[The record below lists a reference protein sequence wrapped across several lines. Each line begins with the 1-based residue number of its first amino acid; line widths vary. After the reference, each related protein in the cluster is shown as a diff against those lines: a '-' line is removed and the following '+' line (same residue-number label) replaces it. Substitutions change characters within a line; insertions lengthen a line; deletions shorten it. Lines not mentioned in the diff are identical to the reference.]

1 MTRKSI
7 AVVAALIAAVAL
19 SACRGEEQGRVT
31 VYKKGQYLGQK
42 DDTLSEE
49 QVAVLRERAASQA
62 GTSFGLTATVP
73 TRGLDVRVGD
83 EPVSRFGTDPRHQR
97 PLGDQPAKK

>member
-1 MTRKSI
+1 MTPRSFAAI
-7 AVVAALIAAVAL
+7 ATVLIAAVAL

-31 VYKKGQYLGQK
+31 FYKKGQYLGQK

-49 QVAVLRERAASQA
+49 QLALARERAAYQA
-62 GTSFGLTATVP
+62 GSSLGLTATVP

-83 EPVSRFGTDPRHQR
+83 EP
-97 PLGDQPAKK
+97 AKK

>member
-7 AVVAALIAAVAL
+7 AAAAALMAAVAL

-31 VYKKGQYLGQK
+31 LYKKGQYLGQK
-42 DDTLSEE
+42 DDILSDE

-62 GTSFGLTATVP
+62 GTNFGLTATVP

-83 EPVSRFGTDPRHQR
+83 EP
-97 PLGDQPAKK
+97 AKK

>member
-7 AVVAALIAAVAL
+7 AVVAALVAAVAL

-42 DDTLSEE
+42 DDTLSET
-49 QVAVLRERAASQA
+49 QIAVLRERAASQA
-62 GTSFGLTATVP
+62 GASFGLTATVP

-83 EPVSRFGTDPRHQR
+83 EPV
-97 PLGDQPAKK
+97 KK

>member
-1 MTRKSI
+1 MTSKSI
-7 AVVAALIAAVAL
+7 AVGAAVMAAFAL

-42 DDTLSEE
+42 DDTLSEA

-83 EPVSRFGTDPRHQR
+83 EP
-97 PLGDQPAKK
+97 AKK

>member
-1 MTRKSI
+1 MVRKSI
-7 AVVAALIAAVAL
+7 AVVTVLIAAVAL

-31 VYKKGQYLGQK
+31 LYKKGQYLGQK
-42 DDTLSEE
+42 DDILSDE
-49 QVAVLRERAASQA
+49 QVAVLRERAANQA

-83 EPVSRFGTDPRHQR
+83 EP
-97 PLGDQPAKK
+97 AKK

>member
-1 MTRKSI
+1 MTRKSM
-7 AVVAALIAAVAL
+7 ALVVAVAAVVAL

-42 DDTLSEE
+42 DDTLNDD
-49 QVAVLRERAASQA
+49 QVAVLRERAANQA

-83 EPVSRFGTDPRHQR
+83 EPV
-97 PLGDQPAKK
+97 KK

>member
-7 AVVAALIAAVAL
+7 AVAAALMAAVAL

-31 VYKKGQYLGQK
+31 MYKKGQYLGQK
-42 DDTLSEE
+42 DDTLSET
-49 QVAVLRERAASQA
+49 QIAVLRERAASQA

-83 EPVSRFGTDPRHQR
+83 EPV
-97 PLGDQPAKK
+97 KK

>member
-1 MTRKSI
+1 MSMKST
-7 AVVAALIAAVAL
+7 VAAVAVLLAAFAL

-31 VYKKGQYLGQK
+31 LYKKGQYLGQK
-42 DDTLSEE
+42 DDTLNAE
-49 QVAVLRERAASQA
+49 QLAQARERAAYQA

-83 EPVSRFGTDPRHQR
+83 EP
-97 PLGDQPAKK
+97 AKK

>member
-1 MTRKSI
+1 MVRKSI
-7 AVVAALIAAVAL
+7 AVVAVLIAAVAL

-31 VYKKGQYLGQK
+31 LYKKGQYLGQK
-42 DDTLSEE
+42 DDILSDE
-49 QVAVLRERAASQA
+49 QVAVLRERAANQA

-83 EPVSRFGTDPRHQR
+83 EP
-97 PLGDQPAKK
+97 AKK